1 MVGRLFAQD
10 PALYTDIIFNNK
22 DSVAVLTS
30 FRDTFD
36 NALDMLKKGDKGA
49 FIKLFF
55 KVGAWFGDYSK
66 QSLVDS
72 KKLLLKA
79 NDDRTISE

>member
-10 PALYTDIIFNNK
+10 PVLYTDIIFDNK
-22 DSVAVLTS
+22 DSIAVLTS
-30 FRDTFD
+30 FRDRFD
-36 NALDMLKKGDKGA
+36 QALELVKQDNKA
-49 FIKLFF
+49 EFIKQFF
-55 KVGAWFGDYSK
+55 KIGAWFGSYSK

-79 NDDRTISE
+79 DDDRTISE